1 MHDEIERLTE
11 SVENQ
16 FKVYVQ
22 DTVTKFSDGIDTD
35 DFTFP
40 TINAT
45 FNVDVPAIP
54 QTDLQFTFDGMEMY
68 IAIETSLSVGATYT
82 LNLFSSKSIVGM
94 AVGKNLKVGL
104 VFTIDLILTVE
115 GAIDITNGFHIK
127 LDDGITINI
136 PLFDDKVGN
145 LAFNGGQFEFL
156 PVTIESAGVVLSAVL
171 QIGAQV
177 GFEISTGAAIGVFPA
192 VSGGI
197 EVGVFANIAEFITN
211 VTTASGDDECDMRVV
226 QGYQFALGAQAGATV
241 MVKTEEYG
249 PALETSVP
257 IWYTELADVCA
268 IKGKATPT
276 PTPAVTPRAIA
287 NRNAEYTTTTLTTAL
302 TYTGVAC
309 KESTLVNCP
318 VSLQTTTQYTSTK
331 TLVTT
336 ALSGMDV
343 NFPETTFT
351 GVPSTIA
358 FGSNVQ
364 TLTATSGSPVSYVPP
379 PPSDVSAKEHDD
391 KDDDKDDDNDDDRSF
406 KEKLNGE
413 IGGVDKKIVIGASL
427 GGGIALIAVVGGLLF
442 LWSRRKNQRPQPLK
456 GDKSERY
463 EMMRDIPTPHDD
475 GGHHGGDMYS
485 DTAYSGHKQPEVAV
499 TSYR

>member
-1 MHDEIERLTE
+1 
-11 SVENQ
+11 VENQ

-22 DTVTKFSDGIDTD
+22 STVTKLSDGIDTD
-35 DFTFP
+35 DFAFP

-54 QTDLQFTFDGMEMY
+54 QTDLQFTFDGLEMY
-68 IAIETSLSVGATYT
+68 IELDTSLSVGATYT
-82 LNLFSSKSIVGM
+82 LNLFSSNSIVGISG
-94 AVGKNLKVGL
+94 GKALKVGL
-104 VFTIDLILTVE
+104 VFTIDLILAVE
-115 GAIDITNGFHIK
+115 GAINISNGFHIK

-145 LAFNGGQFEFL
+145 LVFNGGQFEFL
-156 PVTIESAGVVLSAVL
+156 PVTIESAGVVLSATL
-171 QIGAQV
+171 RIGAQV
-177 GFEISTGAAIGVFPA
+177 GFEITTGAAIGVFPA

-197 EVGVFANIAEFITN
+197 EVGVFANIAELITN
-211 VTTASGDDECDMRVV
+211 VTVASDDDECDVRVV

-249 PALETSVP
+249 PAYETSVP
-257 IWYTELADVCA
+257 IWYTELADVCG
-268 IKGKATPT
+268 IKGKSTPT

-287 NRNAEYTTTTLTTAL
+287 NRVAEYTTTTLTTPV

-309 KESTLVNCP
+309 MESTLVDCP

-331 TLVTT
+331 TLITT

-343 NFPETTFT
+343 DFPETTFT
-351 GVPSTIA
+351 SVPSIVT

-379 PPSDVSAKEHDD
+379 PPSDVSTKEHDD
-391 KDDDKDDDNDDDRSF
+391 SDDNSDDDSDDDRSF

-413 IGGVDKKIVIGASL
+413 IGGVNKKAVIGGSV
-427 GGGIALIAVVGGLLF
+427 GGGIALIAIIGGLLF
-442 LWSRRKNQRPQPLK
+442 LWSRRKSQRPQPLK
-456 GDKSERY
+456 VNNSERY

-475 GGHHGGDMYS
+475 GGHHEGGMYS
-485 DTAYSGHKQPEVAV
+485 DTAYTGHKQPEVAV